1 MKSREAELRDLVRD
15 WLRKADMDC
24 DVAAR
29 LVSDGDRFRDIVA
42 FHCQQAVEKYLKS
55 ILVRHQVEFRKT
67 HDIER
72 LLDILR
78 GVEPSIAEGLAGAKW
93 LTPFGVDIRY
103 PGDFPETLPGD
114 ETRALGLA
122 QGAREAAIAL
132 LSPFLAEFDSARVDT
147 EAEGPKRP
155 EAISHLIGS
164 RFAYFDLRATS
175 AIPIGDPG
183 GQGGLLFGRQFHNGV
198 LNLAALGAHF
208 RDSSATNR
216 GAGI

>member
-1 MKSREAELRDLVRD
+1 LRTPLTSTAGSFMKSREAELRDLVRD
-15 WLRKADMDC
+15 WLRKADLDC

-29 LVSDGDRFRDIVA
+29 LVSEGDRFRDIVA

-72 LLDILR
+72 LLYILR

-122 QGAREAAIAL
+122 QGAKEAAMAL
-132 LSPFLAEFDSARVDT
+132 LSPFLAEFDSAKVDP
-147 EAEGPKRP
+147 EAEAL
-155 EAISHLIGS
+155 EA
-164 RFAYFDLRATS
+164 
-175 AIPIGDPG
+175 P
-183 GQGGLLFGRQFHNGV
+183 
-198 LNLAALGAHF
+198 
-208 RDSSATNR
+208 
-216 GAGI
+216 